1 MKRWGFKTPYE
12 SRTTNANL
20 TLIKEILVGKAVKKS
35 SEEALDQALDKLVM
49 ICPNKKTYDELTSLM
64 FQLYCGND
72 YGLGNFSLSF
82 LDKIEKRWQ
91 SGRKQVAQA
100 KGLKLVVE
108 NV

>member
-1 MKRWGFKTPYE
+1 M
-12 SRTTNANL
+12 
-20 TLIKEILVGKAVKKS
+20 GKAVKKS
-35 SEEALDQALDKLVM
+35 SEEALDQALDKLVLL
-49 ICPNKKTYDELTSLM
+49 CPSKKTYDELTSLM

-91 SGRKQVAQA
+91 SGRKKIAQA
-100 KGLKLVVE
+100 KGLKLVVK

>member
-1 MKRWGFKTPYE
+1 VE
-12 SRTTNANL
+12 ISRTA
-20 TLIKEILVGKAVKKS
+20 KKS

-82 LDKIEKRWQ
+82 LDKIESRWQ
-91 SGRKQVAQA
+91 SGRKKIAQA
-100 KGLKLVVE
+100 RGLKLVVKDA
-108 NV
+108 